1 MRMAGFSTIDLG
13 VFGISV
19 VITAGAREGW
29 GPSHGC
35 PRSAAGAHRG
45 PGVPQLEGLES
56 FIGRR

>member
-1 MRMAGFSTIDLG
+1 MAGFSTIDLG

-45 PGVPQLEGLES
+45 PGVPQL
-56 FIGRR
+56 